1 MYIVALV
8 GKTLLKHMKI
18 NELQNNIDSY
28 IEQFKKYNMIC
39 KVIIFTWAE
48 EDIYVP
54 LQTLKNCEIIFYKE
68 IDMNYIINNIS
79 DCKHHNPNSP
89 RKKEII
95 INNLHKDSVQLN
107 LQLGGTF
114 IGLFNMWSLKKY
126 CINYLKK
133 YENAYVFLI
142 RLDSIVDFGDINNW
156 INDDYNANF
165 QHLSRGKP
173 RNWEYNP
180 VSDHVG
186 GAYYK
191 TLKLIYDISE
201 KELSQSMSE
210 IYSAENLLFN
220 HINKNK
226 IKIRKHKLDL
236 SKSFIISYH
245 NHPRI

>member
-8 GKTLLKHMKI
+8 GKTLLEHMKI

-28 IEQFKKYNMIC
+28 NEQFKKYNMNC
-39 KVIIFTWAE
+39 KVIIFTWE
-48 EDIYVP
+48 EESIYIP
-54 LQTLKNCEIIFYKE
+54 LKTLKNCEIVFYKE
-68 IDMNYIINNIS
+68 IDINYIINNIN
-79 DCKHHNPNSP
+79 DFRHINPNSP
-89 RKKEII
+89 RKKEIL
-95 INNLHKDSVQLN
+95 INNLHKNSIQLN
-107 LQLGGTF
+107 LQLGGSF
-114 IGLFNMWSLKKY
+114 INIFRMWCLKKY

-133 YENAYVFLI
+133 YEKAYIFLI

-156 INDDYNANF
+156 INDSYNVNY
-165 QHLSRGKP
+165 QHLSRGEP
-173 RNWEYNP
+173 RDHEYNP

-191 TLKLIYDISE
+191 TYKLIYDISE

-210 IYSAENLLFN
+210 VYSAENLLFY

-226 IKIRKHKLDL
+226 INIVKHKLDL
-236 SKSFIISYH
+236 SKSYVISSN

>member
-8 GKTLLKHMKI
+8 GKTLLEHMKI

-28 IEQFKKYNMIC
+28 IEQFKKYNMTC
-39 KVIIFTWAE
+39 KVIIFTW
-48 EDIYVP
+48 EDENIYIP
-54 LQTLKNCEIIFYKE
+54 LKTLKNCEIVFYKE
-68 IDMNYIINNIS
+68 KDMNYIINNFS
-79 DCKHHNPNSP
+79 DIKHKNPNSP
-89 RKKEII
+89 RKKDIL
-95 INNLHKDSVQLN
+95 INNLHKDSIQLN
-107 LQLGGTF
+107 LQLGGSF
-114 IGLFNMWSLKKY
+114 ISICHMWCLKKY

-142 RLDSIVDFGDINNW
+142 RLDTIVDFGDINNW
-156 INDDYNANF
+156 INDSYNANF

-180 VSDHVG
+180 VSDHIG

-191 TLKLIYDISE
+191 THKLIYDISE

-210 IYSAENLLFN
+210 VYSAENLLFY

-226 IKIRKHKLDL
+226 INIIKHKLDL
-236 SKSFIISYH
+236 SKSYVISHH